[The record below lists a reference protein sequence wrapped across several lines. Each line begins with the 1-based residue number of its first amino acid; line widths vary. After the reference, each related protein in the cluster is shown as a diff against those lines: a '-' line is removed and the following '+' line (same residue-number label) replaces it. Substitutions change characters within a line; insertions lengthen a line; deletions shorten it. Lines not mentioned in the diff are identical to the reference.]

1 MYGLMLLMGLRQ
13 EHNRPDRDEHIT
25 VLWDNIKEEGIDN
38 FEKRSDGNINTKYD
52 ICSIMHYRQDDRAL
66 KGRDGRRLNS
76 WVPKPMYNLNDL
88 TCLREKDNKLTATDI
103 EKINKYYR
111 NECRARGLYCKSPNT
126 SFSQSQFIYLL
137 ISLSIER
144 QRKNCD
150 PANND
155 NKCCHHVKCGL
166 GEGDCDRD
174 TDCAANLVCGRD
186 NCRAGD
192 RSMDCCESKT
202 CFVSFRK

>member
-76 WVPKPMYNLNDL
+76 WVPKSMYNLNDL
-88 TCLREKDNKLTATDI
+88 KCLREKDNKLTATDI

-111 NECRARGLYCKSPNT
+111 NECRARGLYCYCRSPSAKYIFVNEHQFVNSSPLCLIRAQ
-126 SFSQSQFIYLL
+126 SFFQSQFIYSSPL
-137 ISLSIER
+137 ID
-144 QRKNCD
+144 RK
-150 PANND
+150 A
-155 NKCCHHVKCGL
+155 KEEL
-166 GEGDCDRD
+166 
-174 TDCAANLVCGRD
+174 
-186 NCRAGD
+186 
-192 RSMDCCESKT
+192 
-202 CFVSFRK
+202 